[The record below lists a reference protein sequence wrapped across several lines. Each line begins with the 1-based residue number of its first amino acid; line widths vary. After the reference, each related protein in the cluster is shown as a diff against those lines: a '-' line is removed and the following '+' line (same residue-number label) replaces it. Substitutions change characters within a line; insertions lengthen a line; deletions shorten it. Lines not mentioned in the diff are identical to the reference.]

1 LIRLLVD
8 ELDGWTCRLLE
19 AAGLPEGQAAM
30 AARVFTDASLRGVG
44 HHDIS
49 FLPQRLDWL
58 ERYGVNP
65 RPDVHLVRSFGGTEV
80 WEGDRG
86 LGEVCCS
93 VITDRA
99 MILAA
104 EFGIGYAVVRNSNHF
119 LAASP
124 YVERC
129 AANGFLGMVFSST
142 DAGMS
147 VPGGTTL
154 GIGNN
159 PFGFALPQVGYPTLM
174 ADLCMAYSSLGNLK
188 ALAATGQSVP
198 EYWGNDRTGRPTTDP
213 AAILDGGATH
223 PMGNHKGFALAL
235 LVESLTGVMAGGPTG
250 DQIAPGGGINTHN
263 QAVIA
268 INLAAFGGIEAIGD
282 RSRDLAD
289 RLKARNPGL
298 RLPGERSHA
307 SAQRCEAE
315 GVPIDPALWEKLTG
329 WSRQLGV
336 TPPEARP

>member
-1 LIRLLVD
+1 MRIDQHALEAWCGRLLV
-8 ELDGWTCRLLE
+8 
-19 AAGLPEGQAAM
+19 AAGLPDEHAAV
-30 AARVFTDASLRGVG
+30 AARVFTEATLRGVG

-58 ERYGVNP
+58 ARCGVNP
-65 RPDVHLVRSFGGTEV
+65 RPDIHLVRSFGGTEV
-80 WEGDRG
+80 WEGDGG

-93 VITDRA
+93 HVTDRA
-99 MILAA
+99 MLLAS
-104 EFGIGYAVVRNSNHF
+104 EFGIGYAVIRNSNHF

-129 AANGFLGMVFSST
+129 AANGFLGMVFSNT

-147 VPGGTTL
+147 LPGHTTL

-159 PFGFALPQVGYPTLM
+159 PLGFALPQVGSPTLM

-188 ALAATGQSVP
+188 ALAKTGQAVP
-198 EYWGNDRTGRPTTDP
+198 PWWGNDKNGQPTTNP

-223 PMGNHKGFALAL
+223 PMAEHKGFALAL

-250 DQIAPGGGINTHN
+250 DQIKSGGGINTHN
-263 QAVIA
+263 QSVIA
-268 INLAAFGGIEAIGD
+268 INLAAFGGIEAIAE
-282 RSRDLAD
+282 RSLDLAQ
-289 RLKARNPGL
+289 RLKTRHPGL

-307 SAQRCEAE
+307 AAIQNQRDGIEI
-315 GVPIDPALWEKLTG
+315 PTALEQNLLEWTH
-329 WSRQLGV
+329 RLGV
-336 TPPEARP
+336 TPP

>member
-1 LIRLLVD
+1 MRLTID
-8 ELDGWTCRLLE
+8 ELDGWTLRLLA
-19 AAGLPEGQAAM
+19 AAGLPDAQAAM

-58 ERYGVNP
+58 ANRGVNP
-65 RPDVHLVRSFGGTEV
+65 QPDISLVRSFGGTEV

-93 VITDRA
+93 WITDRA
-99 MILAA
+99 MLLAS
-104 EFGIGYAVVRNSNHF
+104 EFGIGYAVIRNSNHF

-129 AANGFLGMVFSST
+129 ATNGFLGMVFSST

-159 PFGFALPQVGYPTLM
+159 PFGFALPQVGHPTLM

-188 ALAATGQSVP
+188 AMATAGQKVP
-198 EYWGNDRTGRPTTDP
+198 EYWGVDKSGQPTTDP
-213 AAILDGGATH
+213 GAILDGGATH
-223 PMGNHKGFALAL
+223 PMANHKGFALAL

-268 INLAAFGGIEAIGD
+268 INLAAFGGIEAIGE
-282 RSRDLAD
+282 RSRDLAE
-289 RLKARNPGL
+289 RLKAKHPGL

-307 SAQRCEAE
+307 SAIECALHGVEISQVLWDSLADWSAKLGTSAPGAE
-315 GVPIDPALWEKLTG
+315 P
-329 WSRQLGV
+329 
-336 TPPEARP
+336 

>member
-1 LIRLLVD
+1 MRLMPHQLQQWSVD
-8 ELDGWTCRLLE
+8 LLA
-19 AAGLPEGQAAM
+19 AAGLPAHQAVM

-58 ERYGVNP
+58 ENCGVNP
-65 RPDVHLVRSFGGTEV
+65 SPHISLVRSFGGTEV

-93 VITDRA
+93 WITDRA
-99 MILAA
+99 MMLAV
-104 EFGIGYAVVRNSNHF
+104 EFGIGYAVIRNSNHF

-124 YVERC
+124 YAERC
-129 AANGFLGMVFSST
+129 AANGFLGLVFSST

-159 PFGFALPQVGYPTLM
+159 PMGFALPQIGAPTLM

-188 ALAATGQSVP
+188 SLAVEGKSIPA
-198 EYWGNDRTGRPTTDP
+198 YWGNDRHGQPTTDP

-223 PMGNHKGFALAL
+223 PMASHKGFALAL

-250 DQIAPGGGINTHN
+250 DQITPGGGINTHN

-268 INLAAFGGIEAIGD
+268 INLAAFGGVEAIGE
-282 RSRDLAD
+282 RSRDLAG
-289 RLKARNPGL
+289 RLKARTPGL

-307 SAQRCEAE
+307 CAQDCEQN
-315 GVPIDPALWEKLTG
+315 GLVIPAAVVEKLRE
-329 WSRQLGV
+329 WSAKYQIAI
-336 TPPEARP
+336 PETQV